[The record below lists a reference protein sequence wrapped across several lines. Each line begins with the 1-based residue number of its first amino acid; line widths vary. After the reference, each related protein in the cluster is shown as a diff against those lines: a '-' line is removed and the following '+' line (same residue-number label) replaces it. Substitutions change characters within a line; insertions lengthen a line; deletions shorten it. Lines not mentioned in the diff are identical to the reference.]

1 MSTDPRTELTRLLD
15 ALEAHLSAVYG
26 DDEEDD
32 LEEILDDED
41 DIDDDDIE
49 YED

>member
-1 MSTDPRTELTRLLD
+1 MRQGSNRTRNTR
-15 ALEAHLSAVYG
+15 AAPPLSVYG
-26 DDEEDD
+26 DEDEDD

-41 DIDDDDIE
+41 DIDDDIE

>member
-1 MSTDPRTELTRLLD
+1 MSTRWGVCCAWARVANAPWV
-15 ALEAHLSAVYG
+15 SVYG